1 MVVPVRPTLRERV
14 RVLPAFLCFSTL
26 GVLALWLALSS
37 LLASIHALMSHA
49 PLVALSPRDAIG
61 MPLALLCFA
70 LAAMTLLPAPDT
82 GGGRTRNRQRRPESR
97 QSRGLTLCLTAAMA
111 GVLLTVITAPLTEL
125 AASTIMANRSYLRC
139 PAPLR
144 ERHPPLRW
152 IRPDGRC
159 P

>member
-1 MVVPVRPTLRERV
+1 MPVRPTLRERV

-82 GGGRTRNRQRRPESR
+82 GGGRMRNRQRRPEPR
-97 QSRGLTLCLTAAMA
+97 QSRGLTLCLAAMA
-111 GVLLTVITAPLTEL
+111 GVLLTVITVPLTEL
-125 AASTIMANRSYLRC
+125 AASAIMANRSYLRC

-152 IRPDGRC
+152 IHPDGRC